1 MSRFPSREELE
12 DGIRDEY
19 QEKINQLEEEAVE
32 LLKEIDALKHEVD
45 VAEAETEREWLK
57 KQKWKKVFSN
67 YHSLRKIIEREY
79 PGVIESAMV
88 IKRLEGTT

>member
-1 MSRFPSREELE
+1 MSRFPSREELK

-45 VAEAETEREWLK
+45 VAEAATENEWFK
-57 KQKWKKVFSN
+57 KQKWKKVCLN
-67 YHSLRKIIEREY
+67 YHSIKKIIEREY
-79 PGVIESAMV
+79 PGVIAAAMV
-88 IKRLEGTT
+88 IRRLEGTT